1 MKSTKLSTS
10 KLFMYIYNIIQ
21 NRQSLVNLVVELLDS
36 ASKVVKLTVSDN
48 GIVQQFKLQQARD
61 LQCFV
66 SK

>member
-21 NRQSLVNLVVELLDS
+21 NRHSLVNLVVELLDS

-48 GIVQQFKLQQARD
+48 GIV
-61 LQCFV
+61 
-66 SK
+66 